1 MTFALDDYIEKY
13 IRNAKYTANKKIA
26 KHLKEIIPQ
35 TTHIHRET
43 FEQIIEELKKEMD
56 TRNNFKKAY
65 LKISKR
71 YILTGDIIKAQLPDI
86 LTRIILN
93 IRRLLGYISIKM
105 GIKMERLNKR
115 IALEG
120 INRFIQ
126 SIDFFQLSPNKV
138 VLATFDEDN
147 LELDPFVDKKVND
160 IISMLALDRSVFKK
174 GEPLTALK
182 VRYENVENIEKRY
195 PIFLDAGWYDKF
207 YPADKD
213 DKYGRTKSLDSSL
226 KNMPEIAHDNLKI
239 SDVGVNIE
247 LLKD

>member
-1 MTFALDDYIEKY
+1 MKFALDEYIDRY
-13 IRNAKYTANKKIA
+13 IRNAKYTTNKKTA
-26 KHLKEIIPQ
+26 QHLKEIIPLTSHLHQ
-35 TTHIHRET
+35 DT
-43 FEQIIEELKKEMD
+43 FKEIIEELKKEMD
-56 TRNNFKKAY
+56 KGTNFKKAY
-65 LKISKR
+65 LKISKK

-93 IRRLLGYISIKM
+93 LRRLLGYISIKM

-147 LELDPFVDKKVND
+147 LELDPFVDKKVDD

-174 GEPLTALK
+174 
-182 VRYENVENIEKRY
+182 
-195 PIFLDAGWYDKF
+195 D
-207 YPADKD
+207 
-213 DKYGRTKSLDSSL
+213 
-226 KNMPEIAHDNLKI
+226 
-239 SDVGVNIE
+239 
-247 LLKD
+247 